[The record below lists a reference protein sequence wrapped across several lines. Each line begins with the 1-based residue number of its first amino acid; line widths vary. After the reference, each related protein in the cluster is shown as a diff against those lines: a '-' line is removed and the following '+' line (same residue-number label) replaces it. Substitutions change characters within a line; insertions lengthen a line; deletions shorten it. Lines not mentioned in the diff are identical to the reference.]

1 MIRMLSVFAF
11 LAVATAANADTL
23 TLSSHYSAAGTNP
36 DGSKYTG
43 TVAVQILS
51 NTTFGIEW
59 TIGGVVYKGFG
70 MRRNDALAATYMING
85 QPGLVIYKVDGN
97 ELDGLWS
104 VRGQNGNGSEH
115 LTPAD

>member
-43 TVAVQILS
+43 TVAVQ
-51 NTTFGIEW
+51 TC
-59 TIGGVVYKGFG
+59 
-70 MRRNDALAATYMING
+70 
-85 QPGLVIYKVDGN
+85 
-97 ELDGLWS
+97 
-104 VRGQNGNGSEH
+104 
-115 LTPAD
+115 

>member
-1 MIRMLSVFAF
+1 MIRTLSIFAF
-11 LAVATAANADTL
+11 LAVAASANAETL
-23 TLSSHYSAAGTNP
+23 TLSSHYNAVGTNA

-43 TVAVQILS
+43 VAAVKILS
-51 NTTFGIEW
+51 DTTFGIEW

-104 VRGQNGNGSEH
+104 VRGQNGSGSEH
-115 LTPAD
+115 LTPID